1 MKARITSLFFVAMLF
16 STIAFAQPK
25 NVARLGL
32 FSFATGQF
40 NVSYERVLG
49 DNASVGLYAG
59 YVYKGLGAA
68 FDAVVDLAELGPE
81 YALEPFRGIVLHPE
95 FRLYSAKNG
104 APKGFYF
111 APYGRFVST
120 SSKSSYTW
128 TPTDPSGNGFVMPP
142 SLLDADIRYQ
152 HLAFGFQLGHQFLIK
167 DMVAVDFFWFG
178 PRLIGQNKYSIELSG
193 NIANNPNA
201 PVQLG
206 FDDLLGPLGEIEG
219 NVPGIPEALLSAE
232 TSATATSAT
241 FEMKHVVAILPIRF
255 GLSIGY
261 AF

>member
-1 MKARITSLFFVAMLF
+1 MIMKARITSLLFVAMLF

-32 FSFATGQF
+32 FSFTQGQF

-49 DNASVGLYAG
+49 DNASVGLYAC

-68 FDAVVDLAELGPE
+68 FDRVVD
-81 YALEPFRGIVLHPE
+81 
-95 FRLYSAKNG
+95 
-104 APKGFYF
+104 
-111 APYGRFVST
+111 
-120 SSKSSYTW
+120 
-128 TPTDPSGNGFVMPP
+128 
-142 SLLDADIRYQ
+142 
-152 HLAFGFQLGHQFLIK
+152 
-167 DMVAVDFFWFG
+167 AV
-178 PRLIGQNKYSIELSG
+178 ELSG
-193 NIANNPNA
+193 NIANNSNA

-219 NVPGIPEALLSAE
+219 NIPGIPEALLRAE
-232 TSATATSAT
+232 TSATSTSAT